1 MSGDLS
7 RLEERLRA
15 AVVAEDAYLTEIASH
30 LIEAGGMRVRP
41 GFSIAAAGTRHADA
55 VEASADVL
63 MGGVSV
69 ELVHIGSLYHDDVM
83 DEAELR
89 RGAPSVNAN

>member
-30 LIEAGGMRVRP
+30 LIEAGGAVP
-41 GFSIAAAGTRHADA
+41 AFDAQSVAAT
-55 VEASADVL
+55 
-63 MGGVSV
+63 
-69 ELVHIGSLYHDDVM
+69 VM
-83 DEAELR
+83 DLVLHGLEPDE
-89 RGAPSVNAN
+89 